1 MRNLIAFTTTTAIS
15 MIAISAQAAD
25 KASTIN
31 EWVKQAGSAIEEKM
45 EYPKTAAMTGETDT
59 HTFVVTVNRQG
70 DILEIT
76 KGDKVKRN
84 YFDSASNRALRYV
97 DLPDLPASYEKDTL
111 SFALVLDY
119 SNDQDEPEK
128 RDANKLS
135 DRQVLA
141 LSGGKAVKGQK
152 ETIDGF

>member
-1 MRNLIAFTTTTAIS
+1 MRNLIAFTATTAIS
-15 MIAISAQAAD
+15 MIAVSAQAAD
-25 KASTIN
+25 KPSTIK
-31 EWVKQAGSAIEEKM
+31 EWVKQASSAIEEKM

-84 YFDSASNRALRYV
+84 YFDAASNRALRYV

-119 SNDQDEPEK
+119 SNSENEPK
-128 RDANKLS
+128 NKDMKKLS

-141 LSGGKAVKGQK
+141 LSGGKAANGKAQ
-152 ETIDGF
+152 TIDGF

>member
-1 MRNLIAFTTTTAIS
+1 MRNLIALTATTVISMTTA
-15 MIAISAQAAD
+15 SAQAAD
-25 KASTIN
+25 KPSTIN

-84 YFDSASNRALRYV
+84 YFDNASNRALRYV
-97 DLPDLPASYEKDTL
+97 DLPDLPASYAKDTL

-119 SNDQDEPEK
+119 SNNEDELEK
-128 RDANKLS
+128 GDAKKLS
-135 DRQVLA
+135 DRQILA
-141 LSGGKAVKGQK
+141 LSGGKTVNGKK

>member
-1 MRNLIAFTTTTAIS
+1 
-15 MIAISAQAAD
+15 
-25 KASTIN
+25 
-31 EWVKQAGSAIEEKM
+31 M

-84 YFDSASNRALRYV
+84 YFDAASNRVLRYV

-119 SNDQDEPEK
+119 SNNENEPK
-128 RDANKLS
+128 NKDMKKLS

-141 LSGGKAVKGQK
+141 MSGGKAANGKAQ
-152 ETIDGF
+152 TIDGF